1 MLNTY
6 CATCGAVNHIG
17 EEFCIGCSANLA
29 LQQSAASIAP
39 DDSRPADSHEWQPF
53 QNPPKVFSEI
63 PPFSAGNVLRSSLSL
78 FFKNIWLIT
87 KIVFVVVA
95 PFEIFKA
102 VSLAQGRTDWQTT
115 LLTLL
120 LGAVCNLLIAP
131 ALIYAVMKV
140 LETGDAPGVN
150 ESFRWGLSK
159 IGSVAICGGLSWVL
173 QVLGYA
179 LCIIPGIIVSLTLA
193 LVYPIA
199 TLENESAEEVLK
211 RSSALTGGHR
221 LQILIAG
228 IGLALVAGAIGLPFA
243 FLMSS
248 VDWPPLNVVGGI
260 VTDLL
265 EQSFTVLS
273 LVMYLSLIQQPRQG
287 LSLLPSLN

>member
-6 CATCGAVNHIG
+6 CATCGAVNQIG
-17 EEFCIGCSANLA
+17 EEFCVGCNASLA
-29 LQQSAASIAP
+29 RQPAAASDQSDTDSAA
-39 DDSRPADSHEWQPF
+39 SHEWQPY
-53 QNPPKVFSEI
+53 QNPHKVFSEI
-63 PPFSAGNVLRSSLSL
+63 KPFSVGSVLGSTLSI
-78 FFKNIWLIT
+78 FFKNIWIIT

-102 VSLAQGRTDWQTT
+102 LSIVQGRQDWQTT
-115 LLTLL
+115 LLTLV
-120 LGAVCNLLIAP
+120 LGAACNVLIAP
-131 ALIYAVMKV
+131 ALVYAVMKV
-140 LETGDAPGVN
+140 LETGVAPGVN

-159 IGSVAICGGLSWVL
+159 IGTLAICGAISWVL

-199 TLENESAEEVLK
+199 ILENESVEEVLK
-211 RSSALTGGHR
+211 RSSALTRGHR
-221 LQILIAG
+221 LEILIAG
-228 IGLALVAGAIGLPFA
+228 LGLALVVGGIVLPFV
-243 FLMSS
+243 FLMASAG
-248 VDWPPLNVVGGI
+248 WPPLEVIGGI

-273 LVMYLSLIQQPRQG
+273 LVMYLSLIQLPGQG
-287 LSLLPSLN
+287 RSSLSILN

>member
-1 MLNTY
+1 MINTY

-17 EEFCIGCSANLA
+17 EEFCVGCGVNLA
-29 LQQSAASIAP
+29 LQPTDAAAAP
-39 DDSRPADSHEWQPF
+39 HDAPPTDPREWQPF
-53 QNPPKVFSEI
+53 QNPLRSFAGI
-63 PPFSAGNVLRSSLSL
+63 GPFSVGSILGTTLSL

-102 VSLAQGRTDWQTT
+102 VSLAQGRQDWQTT

-140 LETGDAPGVN
+140 LETGAAPGVN

-159 IGSVAICGGLSWVL
+159 IWTVAIAGGLSWLL
-173 QVLGYA
+173 QVIGYV
-179 LCIIPGIIVSLTLA
+179 LCIIPGIIVGLTLA
-193 LVYPIA
+193 VVYPIA
-199 TLENESAEEVLK
+199 VLENQSAEEVLR
-211 RSSALTGGHR
+211 RSSTLTRGYR
-221 LQILIAG
+221 LEILIAG
-228 IGLALVAGAIGLPFA
+228 IGLALVAGALALPFGL
-243 FLMSS
+243 LMSN
-248 VDWPPLNVVGGI
+248 VDWLPMSVFGGI
-260 VTDLL
+260 VVDIV

-273 LVMYLSLIQQPRQG
+273 LIMYLSLIRTPRLG
-287 LSLLPSLN
+287 SLPLPLSN

>member
-6 CATCGAVNHIG
+6 CATCGAVNQIG
-17 EEFCIGCSANLA
+17 EEFCVGCSANLA
-29 LQQSAASIAP
+29 LQPAAASGSS
-39 DDSRPADSHEWQPF
+39 DSSPADGHEWQPC
-53 QNPPKVFSEI
+53 QNPRKLFSEI
-63 PPFSAGNVLRSSLSL
+63 KPFSIGHALSSTLSI
-78 FFKNIWLIT
+78 FFKNIWVIT

-102 VSLAQGRTDWQTT
+102 ISLAQGRQDWQTT

-120 LGAVCNLLIAP
+120 LGAACNVLIAP

-140 LETGDAPGVN
+140 LETGAAPSAN

-159 IGSVAICGGLSWVL
+159 IGSVVICGAISWVL

-199 TLENESAEEVLK
+199 ILENESVEAVLK
-211 RSSALTGGHR
+211 RSSALTRGHR
-221 LQILIAG
+221 LEILIAG
-228 IGLALVAGAIGLPFA
+228 LLLGVAVGGICLPFV

-248 VDWPPLNVVGGI
+248 TGWPPLDVVGGI

-273 LVMYLSLIQQPRQG
+273 LVMYLSLIQLPRQG
-287 LSLLPSLN
+287 RSLLPLSN

>member
-17 EEFCIGCSANLA
+17 EEFCVGCGAHLA
-29 LQQSAASIAP
+29 LQPTAASTAT
-39 DDSRPADSHEWQPF
+39 DTSHQESGHEWQPF
-53 QNPPKVFSEI
+53 QNPIRVCSTIGRFGV
-63 PPFSAGNVLRSSLSL
+63 GNVLSSTLSI

-102 VSLAQGRTDWQTT
+102 VSLAQGRNDWQTM

-120 LGAVCNLLIAP
+120 LGAICNVLIAP

-140 LETGDAPGVN
+140 LETGAAPGVN
-150 ESFRWGLSK
+150 ESFRWGLTK
-159 IGSVAICGGLSWVL
+159 IGRVALCGGISWLL
-173 QVLGYA
+173 QTLGYF

-199 TLENESAEEVLK
+199 TLENESANEVLR
-211 RSSALTGGHR
+211 RSSTLTRGHR
-221 LQILIAG
+221 LEILIAS
-228 IGLALVAGAIGLPFA
+228 IGLVLVLGVIGIPIALLSGTANWLP
-243 FLMSS
+243 M
-248 VDWPPLNVVGGI
+248 NVVGGVI
-260 VTDLL
+260 IDIL
-265 EQSFTVLS
+265 EQSFTVFSLVLYLGLFQAPGHGRSLLS
-273 LVMYLSLIQQPRQG
+273 LS
-287 LSLLPSLN
+287 N